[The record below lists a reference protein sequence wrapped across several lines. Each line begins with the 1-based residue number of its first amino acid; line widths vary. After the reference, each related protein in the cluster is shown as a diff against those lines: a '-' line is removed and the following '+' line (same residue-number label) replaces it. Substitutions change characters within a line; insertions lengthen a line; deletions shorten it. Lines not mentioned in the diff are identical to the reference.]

1 MCVFFFFLWNV
12 FFFQWVLFLL
22 FQSHLEQAHID
33 KVHGAFSTVDVDQVD
48 MYKFPG
54 LQTIPYF
61 KAVMEPG
68 DCFFIPA
75 R

>member
-1 MCVFFFFLWNV
+1 MCFFLFFMECVFFFNGCF
-12 FFFQWVLFLL
+12 FLL